1 MSLKNLLIK
10 VAKEPE
16 HKNADADGELMLF
29 YLPGCPYCR
38 EAERLITELC
48 TEHPEYQKIGI
59 RRVNEVLERSLAEQ
73 YDYWYAPSIFL
84 GRKSCTRPIPRQ
96 CRGSKGKACRGI
108 PESAA
113 RSIKISEKP
122 KRSFHTVV
130 TMRNVFGGR
139 WNKYR
144 GQAA

>member
-84 GRKSCTRPIPRQ
+84 GGEKLYEADSRDNAAAVKEKLAGVFQ
-96 CRGSKGKACRGI
+96 KALQ
-108 PESAA
+108 EA
-113 RSIKISEKP
+113 
-122 KRSFHTVV
+122 
-130 TMRNVFGGR
+130 
-139 WNKYR
+139 
-144 GQAA
+144 